1 MCMHAL
7 YTHHSFL
14 RLYQLSLAQ
23 VTIVDPSNIPTVLIS
38 ALPGKT
44 TFSSTEVQ
52 SLCGQSSICT
62 IGRNTVFQMNDSI
75 NVAALVI
82 QGSFQWTDITA
93 TSDYHLCAGYVF
105 VQTNGS
111 FNLNVSQHNAY
122 IYLKVRHEMLS
133 LCVCNIIF
141 FKCLLL

>member
-7 YTHHSFL
+7 YTHHNITFL
-14 RLYQLSLAQ
+14 RLYQLCLAQ
-23 VTIVDPSNIPTVLIS
+23 VTIVNPSNIPTVLIS
-38 ALPGKT
+38 ASSGKT

-82 QGSFQWTDITA
+82 QGSFKWTDITA

-105 VQTNGS
+105 VESNGS
-111 FNLNVSQHNAY
+111 FNLNVSEHNAY

-133 LCVCNIIF
+133 LCICNIIF
-141 FKCLLL
+141 

>member
-7 YTHHSFL
+7 YTHHNIAFL
-14 RLYQLSLAQ
+14 RLYLLCLAQ
-23 VTIVDPSNIPTVLIS
+23 VTIVNPSNIPTVLVS
-38 ALPGKT
+38 ASSGKT

-105 VQTNGS
+105 VESNGS
-111 FNLNVSQHNAY
+111 FNLNVSEHNAY

-133 LCVCNIIF
+133 LCICNIIF
-141 FKCLLL
+141 